1 MTSRKY
7 EQGNIDGE
15 KRGMNGDERLKM
27 KMASPD
33 NVSYKGT
40 KREKVSHVTK
50 AESNQIEAK
59 RRRDTLTGRTRG
71 RKTGRAWKGL
81 KMRQTESRVD
91 TLNRFVDVQPCNERQ
106 THQMMG
112 KHFQL
117 CSLKYAFDNTN
128 R

>member
-7 EQGNIDGE
+7 EQGNIDGQ

-59 RRRDTLTGRTRG
+59 RRRDTLMAGRG
-71 RKTGRAWKGL
+71 GVKPA
-81 KMRQTESRVD
+81 E
-91 TLNRFVDVQPCNERQ
+91 
-106 THQMMG
+106 HG
-112 KHFQL
+112 K
-117 CSLKYAFDNTN
+117 D
-128 R
+128 